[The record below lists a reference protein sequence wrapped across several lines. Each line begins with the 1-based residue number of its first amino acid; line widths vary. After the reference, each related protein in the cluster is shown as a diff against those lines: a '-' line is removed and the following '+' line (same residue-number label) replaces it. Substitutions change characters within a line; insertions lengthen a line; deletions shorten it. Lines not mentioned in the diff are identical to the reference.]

1 VYNKTSELYILN
13 LETMEVY
20 PFPYNSYDVDS
31 YHTWSADGRWFVF
44 TSKRMDGLSARPFI
58 AYFSESGE
66 AFRPF
71 VMPQKDPRFYDSFLN
86 NYNVPE
92 LVSGPVTTN
101 RNKLLKA
108 ALSEPRPVKFDAT
121 VDVDALS
128 GATHFEQTQL
138 H

>member
-1 VYNKTSELYILN
+1 
-13 LETMEVY
+13 
-20 PFPYNSYDVDS
+20 
-31 YHTWSADGRWFVF
+31 
-44 TSKRMDGLSARPFI
+44 MDGLCARPFI
-58 AYFSESGE
+58 AYFSETGE
-66 AFRPF
+66 ASRPF

-92 LVSGPVTTN
+92 LVSGSVITN

-108 ALSEPRPVKFDAT
+108 ALSEPRPVKFDPT

-128 GATHFEQTQL
+128 GATHFEKVQL